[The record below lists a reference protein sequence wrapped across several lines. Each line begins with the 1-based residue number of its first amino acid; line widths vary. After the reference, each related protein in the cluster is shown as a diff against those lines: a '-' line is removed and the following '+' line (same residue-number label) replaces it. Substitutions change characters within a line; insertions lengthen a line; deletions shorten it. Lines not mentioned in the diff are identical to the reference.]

1 MTIGFM
7 RKLLAQSEE
16 ITTDQVS
23 KDQVMFGLIQNE
35 ILLMIQNLNK
45 LRQVLLGSKTLEDYG
60 IKIKIL

>member
-35 ILLMIQNLNK
+35 ILLMIQNLIR
-45 LRQVLLGSKTLEDYG
+45 LRQVLLGFKTLEDYG
-60 IKIKIL
+60 IKIKM

>member
-23 KDQVMFGLIQNE
+23 KDQVMFGLIQKE

-45 LRQVLLGSKTLEDYG
+45 SRQVLLEFKTLEDYG
-60 IKIKIL
+60 IKIKML

>member
-45 LRQVLLGSKTLEDYG
+45 SRQVLLGFKTLED
-60 IKIKIL
+60 